1 MPNHHNKQILDEVH
15 SRGECPRHAGVKNIN
30 NHELTFCAE
39 LKKTQELLKLTTLT
53 EIDRKR
59 YLAIE
64 MFIENEILKLNVRKR
79 EIIQMCENYEL
90 IL

>member
-1 MPNHHNKQILDEVH
+1 MPNHHNKQILDEIH
-15 SRGECPRHAGVKNIN
+15 SRGECPRHAGVNKIN
-30 NHELTFCAE
+30 EHETIIYDE
-39 LKKTQELLKLTTLT
+39 LHKIRETLKSETLT

-79 EIIQMCENYEL
+79 EIIQMCVEYSV
-90 IL
+90 